1 MLYIRPGTHAL
12 TLLQLLS
19 VAGEFPVR
27 ALSILGSQRTLQE
40 LVHRLEDRHTIEVSW
55 SGKQLPVWRN
65 QIRGNSA
72 DG

>member
-27 ALSILGSQRTLQE
+27 ALSLLGSQRTLQE

-55 SGKQLPVWRN
+55 SGKQYLSL
-65 QIRGNSA
+65 IHI
-72 DG
+72 

>member
-27 ALSILGSQRTLQE
+27 ALRAFKETAE
-40 LVHRLEDRHTIEVSW
+40 EA
-55 SGKQLPVWRN
+55 
-65 QIRGNSA
+65 SA
-72 DG
+72 GLF